1 MRLLLALLLL
11 FSVPAAAQ
19 GPNRIDAAG
28 ATLLSAATELRR
40 IDQAFDASASAEL
53 QAQLRDRAG
62 VVRGQA
68 DDAVAALTPELALV
82 DARIAEL
89 GPKPATAEAAD
100 IAAQRRTLAAQ
111 RSAIDG
117 AIKRGRLLAVEAT
130 QLSDEIAGAR
140 AEEFGER
147 VSERVASPLSPA
159 LWADIW
165 RDLPRDGHRV
175 LRFADEEGATFWRA
189 VSGRKLWIMLVGAV
203 LAGLLVFPVRIWLR
217 RAGRRYAIASAPGSR
232 ARRTGLALWFLLV
245 GTLTN
250 AFAATAL
257 VQGLRWADALSP
269 RADALA
275 QAFLFGSTLA
285 AFMISLGGCLL
296 LRRQPS
302 WRLLPISDAAAT
314 ALRPHSWALG
324 LIALAATFISAGNRI
339 LGVSTSA
346 RVAAEGGIALAY
358 ALLIIAV
365 LVTIARLRAAA
376 DAAHAADATPDAGEP
391 PHRAAITIVL
401 LAAWSVV
408 AVGVVAALL
417 GYVPFALFL
426 MRETVWIAVVAG
438 AMTLL
443 LAGTDDM
450 VTTIFSSESRF
461 GRAARSGVGVRGG
474 TIDQIGVL
482 LSALLR
488 VVLVLLALA
497 SVLVGFQ
504 SDLGTVIDRFA
515 EAADGIRIGQ
525 VTIAP
530 GAILRALA
538 VLIVALAAMRGVGRW
553 LEAKYLPATALD
565 AGARNS
571 VATMVRY
578 AGIILAVVWSLASLG
593 IGMERIAL
601 VLSALSVGIGF
612 GLQAITQ
619 NFVSGLILLAERPV
633 KIGDLVRI
641 GDQEGDVKK
650 ISVRATEIQIADRST
665 LIVPNSELI
674 TKTIRNMTLSD
685 PIGRIQIIFA
695 VPVGNDVGA
704 ARDIL
709 LELYAAHPGVLADP
723 EPVVFIDDLVGG
735 QVTLKSFAY
744 VSGPRAAYPVR
755 SALLFDMIAR
765 FAAAGIHLETPTQEV
780 RVVRAPPTARPEP
793 EEEGRQA

>member
-1 MRLLLALLLL
+1 MRAILALLLIIL
-11 FSVPAAAQ
+11 SVPAAAQ
-19 GPNRIDAAG
+19 APNRTDAAT
-28 ATLLSAATELRR
+28 ATIMSATTELRR
-40 IDQAFDASASAEL
+40 IDQAFDASAGSEV
-53 QAQLRDRAG
+53 QVRLRDRVSA
-62 VVRGQA
+62 VRQQA
-68 DDAVAALTPELALV
+68 DDAVTTLTPELTLI

-89 GPKPATAEAAD
+89 GPKPATPEAPD
-100 IAAQRRTLAAQ
+100 IAAQRRTLTAQ

-117 AIKRGRLLAVEAT
+117 AIKRGRLLSVEAT
-130 QLSDEIAGAR
+130 QLADEIVGAQ
-140 AEEFGER
+140 AERFGEH

-165 RDLPRDGHRV
+165 RDLPRDGRRV
-175 LRFADEEGATFWRA
+175 ARFADEAGTIFLRA
-189 VSGRKLWIMLVGAV
+189 AAGPKLWVMLVGALLAV
-203 LAGLLVFPVRIWLR
+203 LLAFPVRIWLR

-245 GTLTN
+245 GTLSN
-250 AFAATAL
+250 AFAATGL
-257 VQGLRWADALSP
+257 VQGLRWAGALSP

-275 QAFLFGSTLA
+275 QTFLFGSILA

-302 WRLLPISDAAAT
+302 WRLLPIGDDAAT
-314 ALRPHSWALG
+314 ALRPHSWAVG
-324 LIALAATFISAGNRI
+324 LITLAAAMTTSANRV
-339 LGVSTSA
+339 LAMSTSA
-346 RVAAEGGIALAY
+346 RVAAEGAIALAY
-358 ALLIIAV
+358 ALLIMAT

-376 DAAHAADATPDAGEP
+376 DLARAAEAGEVREP
-391 PHRAAITIVL
+391 PHRAAVTLVL

-408 AVGVVAALL
+408 AVAVGAALF

-426 MRETVWIAVVAG
+426 MRETIWIAVVAG
-438 AMTLL
+438 ALTLL
-443 LAGTDDM
+443 LAGIDDI
-450 VTTIFSSESRF
+450 VTTVFSSESRF

-488 VVLVLLALA
+488 VVLVLLAVA

-504 SDLGTVIDRFA
+504 SDLGTMIERFA
-515 EAADGIRIGQ
+515 EAANGIRVGE

-530 GAILRALA
+530 GAILRAIA
-538 VLIVALAAMRGVGRW
+538 VLVVALAAMRGVGRW

-578 AGIILAVVWSLASLG
+578 AGIILAVVWALASLG

-685 PIGRIQIIFA
+685 PIGRIQILFA
-695 VPVGNDVGA
+695 VPVGTDVGA

-709 LELYAAHPGVLADP
+709 LAIYAAHPGVLDDP
-723 EPVVFIDDLVGG
+723 EPVVFIDDLAGG

-755 SALLFDMIAR
+755 SAVLFEMLDR
-765 FAAAGIHLETPTQEV
+765 FARAGIHLETPAQEV
-780 RVVRAPPTARPEP
+780 RLTRPPLSPGGNDTKA
-793 EEEGRQA
+793 G